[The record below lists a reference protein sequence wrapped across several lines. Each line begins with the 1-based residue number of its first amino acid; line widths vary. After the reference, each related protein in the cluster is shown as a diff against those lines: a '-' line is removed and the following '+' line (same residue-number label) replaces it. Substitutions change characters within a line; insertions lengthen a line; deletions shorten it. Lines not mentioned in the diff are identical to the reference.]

1 MVIAVSN
8 RCHSSR
14 VRRQPLT
21 PRLVRL
27 RRVARDEFATISV
40 GRCGTKPD
48 NTRQICRVESRLIRG
63 YVSSMAHILPLRAT
77 FNPLVLG
84 SSPRG
89 RTSS

>member
-14 VRRQPLT
+14 VRRKPLT

-40 GRCGTKPD
+40 GRCGTKRG
-48 NTRQICRVESRLIRG
+48 NSGQIGRIASRLIRE
-63 YVSSMAHILPLRAT
+63 YVSNVVRCEP
-77 FNPLVLG
+77 
-84 SSPRG
+84 
-89 RTSS
+89 